1 MKRERV
7 LKALRR
13 DIPNQVPRYFTLCP
27 SQIEKFKRKTGREDY
42 EEYFGFEVRFVSIR
56 PTKLKTEF
64 RSFIGEI
71 PPRTWVDEWGVGHE
85 RRNIN
90 FHFEHLIHPLKGA
103 KSIKE
108 VENYPFPDIDADY
121 RFRGLKDEVK
131 ELKRKDFAVVGS
143 CCPLG
148 GTLFWPAYKLRGMQE
163 LMMDFYL
170 NPGLAEALLERVTE
184 LVGGMAEKMAGCE
197 LDIVHMADDLGSQ
210 RGLLLSAEMFRKF
223 FKERLE
229 RIIQKAK
236 EINPKVLILF
246 HSDGAIEELIPDLI
260 DVGIDILNPIQPE
273 CMDPAKIKRKY
284 GNHLAF
290 WGTVGTQ
297 TTMPFGTPN
306 DVQRVVKERIK
317 TVGEKGGLLIAPTH
331 VIEPEVPWDNILA
344 FVEAVE
350 KFGEYQ

>member
-13 DIPNQVPRYFTLCP
+13 DIPDQVPKYFTLCP

-56 PTKLKTEF
+56 PTKLKTDF

-90 FHFEHLIHPLKGA
+90 FHFEHLIHPLRKA
-103 KSIKE
+103 KTIKD

-121 RFRGLKDEVK
+121 RFNGLEEEVE
-131 ELKRKDFAVVGS
+131 ELKRKDFAVVGN

-148 GTLFWPAYKLRGMQE
+148 GTLFWPAYKLRGMEE

-170 NPGLAEALLERVTE
+170 NPGLVEALLERITE
-184 LVGGMAEKMAGCE
+184 LVGGMAEKMAACKV
-197 LDIVHMADDLGSQ
+197 DIIRMADDLGSQ
-210 RGLLLSAEMFRKF
+210 RGLLLSVEIFRKF
-223 FKERLE
+223 FKKRLK
-229 RIIQKAK
+229 RIIQRVK
-236 EINPKVLILF
+236 EASSEVLILF

-260 DVGIDILNPIQPE
+260 DIGVDILNPIQPE

-297 TTMPFGTPN
+297 TTMPFAPPEK
-306 DVQRVVKERIK
+306 VQQVVRERIE
-317 TVGEKGGLLIAPTH
+317 TVGKKGGLLIAPTH
-331 VIEPEVPWDNILA
+331 VIEPEVPWENILA
-344 FVEAVE
+344 FAEAVE
-350 KFGEYQ
+350 KFGKY